1 MRFIYAIA
9 LTLGLA
15 LIPAATSAA
24 PVNPPAHHCVYS
36 GGGWLCAGDPTNP
49 QHQGEQRIAGADRY
63 ATSAAISAAS
73 WAPGEAAHV
82 YLANGWTAADALAA
96 GPSVDGPILLVPTGS
111 ALPDS
116 VAAELARL
124 APTTAVVALG
134 GTGSVSDAQLAAA
147 AVAAGFPR

>member
-24 PVNPPAHHCVYS
+24 PVTVPAHHCARS
-36 GGGWLCAGDPTNP
+36 SGGWLCAGDPTNP
-49 QHQGEQRIAGADRY
+49 QHQGEQRIAGDDRY

-73 WAPGEAAHV
+73 WAPGEAARV

-111 ALPDS
+111 TLPDS
-116 VAAELARL
+116 VTAELARL

-134 GTGSVSDAQLAAA
+134 GTGSVSQSQLAAA